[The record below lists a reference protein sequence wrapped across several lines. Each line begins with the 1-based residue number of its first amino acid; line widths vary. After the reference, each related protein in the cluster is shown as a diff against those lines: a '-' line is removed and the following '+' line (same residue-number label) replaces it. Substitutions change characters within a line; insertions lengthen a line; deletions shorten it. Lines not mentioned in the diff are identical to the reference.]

1 MMLTCTNIVT
11 VKDHIN
17 ILVIPCSQKIQTYL
31 KYYRLQLRI
40 FVYLGL
46 ELTTSDGRFILE
58 KKHNDLLM
66 ILQRVRLLFG

>member
-1 MMLTCTNIVT
+1 MYNVT
-11 VKDHIN
+11 VKDHID
-17 ILVIPCSQKIQTYL
+17 ILVIPCSQKIQTTL
-31 KYYRLQLRI
+31 KYYKLQLRI

-66 ILQRVRLLFG
+66 ILHRVRLLFG